1 MTAKLIHLDEGYM
14 FGLGAFETIAVESNH
29 CVLLKEHLSRL
40 QKAIK
45 FFQIRQKVTE
55 QEVFQYLEN
64 RLMEH
69 SVLKI
74 MVSAKNIIFTTRQ
87 NPYGEEHFQKGF
99 TLGFSD
105 VRRNET
111 SPLTYHK
118 TFHYGDCLME
128 KRAAQEKGWD
138 EPVFL
143 NTKGEISEGATT
155 NIFFVKDG
163 IIVTPPIFSGLL
175 NGILRQYVLSRENVV
190 ERIILADEV
199 PTFDECFITNSLMG
213 IMPVRQFGK
222 TLFPE
227 RTVATRLH
235 ERYRQEKVTI

>member
-1 MTAKLIHLDEGYM
+1 
-14 FGLGAFETIAVESNH
+14 
-29 CVLLKEHLSRL
+29 
-40 QKAIK
+40 
-45 FFQIRQKVTE
+45 
-55 QEVFQYLEN
+55 
-64 RLMEH
+64 MEH

-74 MVSAKNIIFTTRQ
+74 MVSAKNIIFTRTRQ

-111 SPLTYHK
+111 SPHLPQNISLRRLPHGKTCSPRKRMGRTCVSQHK
-118 TFHYGDCLME
+118 RGNLRRRHHQYF
-128 KRAAQEKGWD
+128 
-138 EPVFL
+138 
-143 NTKGEISEGATT
+143 
-155 NIFFVKDG
+155 FFVKDG